1 MITFEK
7 ACSKAVS
14 QYGSIFKIHTAWDFG
29 SFWVFSI
36 APFYTND
43 NEKYETGTVFT
54 AIDKKSGRV
63 FDYDIVSDL
72 DAYFNATVLYP
83 KEGDDDI

>member
-14 QYGSIFKIHTAWDFG
+14 QYGSVFKIHTAWDFG

-36 APFYTND
+36 APFYISE
-43 NEKYETGTVFT
+43 NESYDTGTVFT
-54 AIDKKSGRV
+54 AVNKQSGRV
-63 FDYDIVSDL
+63 FEYDITYDP

-83 KEGDDDI
+83 KEGDNDV